1 MPAASSTDL
10 SALLP
15 IFDALPAPYLLLTPS
30 LVIEAVSDAFLAA
43 TLTERANLLGSY
55 LFDAFPDNPDTP
67 EANGVSNLRASLDQ
81 VLATGL
87 PHEMA
92 RQRYDAPD
100 PDRPGHFVERHW
112 LPRNTPVLDAQGRV
126 SHIIHAV
133 LNVTDHVQA
142 EARLRES
149 QAREQA
155 AAAAVEAQ
163 RQQLYQ
169 TFQEAPAMICV
180 FDGPQHVFQFVNPP
194 YQALVGDR
202 PLVGKPIAEAMPELV
217 GQPIFELLDG
227 VYRTGET
234 YRANEMPVQLDHDNL
249 GSQTLEK
256 RYYNFIYQARHGLG
270 GEITGIFVFA
280 YDVTTQV
287 LARRQVQELNE
298 ELATINEE
306 LYASNEEFLQ
316 ANSELTH
323 TQLQLQQLNQ
333 ELEARVAARTQDARA
348 ARAETERQRRQLED
362 LFMRAPAAISIF
374 GGPNW
379 VYELVNP
386 GYQQLF
392 PGRRLL
398 GLPLLQA
405 LPEVAGQ
412 PLLDILNRVYTT
424 GIPFEGKEVLVS
436 LARHEGGPLEEV
448 YFDLTYQA
456 RFDETGQIDG
466 FVTYANDVTAQVLA
480 RRERVMQ
487 EQRLREL
494 FEQAPMAIAVF
505 RGVNYILD
513 VVNPSMGAMWG
524 YPPAQLVGQPFFTAL
539 SELQGQ
545 GLRELLDRV
554 RLSGQPYVAQEWP
567 VQLARHQPGTTGY
580 FNFVYQP
587 LWGADGQQTGI
598 VCVATDMTTQVLAR
612 QQVQNLNE
620 ELAAINE
627 EMQATN
633 EELGDTNR
641 QLTRTNVDL
650 DNFIY
655 TASHD
660 LKQPIANIEGLLQAL
675 THELPA
681 EARQAALVQPILE
694 RMHAAVERFQ
704 KTIGDLT
711 EVSKLQQ
718 AHDQPAQEV
727 RLRQVIEEVALDL
740 DPVLAALG
748 WLEVA
753 VPLGQVVTFSEKNL
767 RSVVYNLLSN
777 ALKYCAPGRP
787 LRVQVSSQLRGNS
800 VELRVQD
807 NGLGLDAA
815 QQARLFGL
823 FQRLHT
829 HVEGTGIGLYMVK
842 KIVENAGGTI
852 AVQSELGVGSSFI
865 VLLPN

>member
-1 MPAASSTDL
+1 MPASTPAL
-10 SALLP
+10 AALLP
-15 IFDALPAPYLLLTPS
+15 VFNALPAPYLLLTPS
-30 LVIEAVSDAFLAA
+30 LVVEAVSDAYLAA
-43 TLTERANLLGSY
+43 TLTQRAGLLGRQ

-67 EANGVSNLRASLDQ
+67 AAQGVRNLRASLEQ
-81 VLATGL
+81 VLATGQ

-92 RQRYDAPD
+92 RQHYDVPD
-100 PDRPGHFVERHW
+100 PDHPGHFVERHW
-112 LPRNTPVLDAQGRV
+112 LPRNIPVLDAQGRV

-133 LNVTDHVQA
+133 LNVTEQVRT

-149 QAREQA
+149 QTREQA
-155 AAAAVEAQ
+155 AYATAEAQ

-180 FDGPQHVFQFVNPP
+180 FDGPRHVFQFVNPP

-202 PLVGKPIAEAMPELV
+202 PLVGKPIAEAMPELA

-234 YRANEMPVQLDHDNL
+234 FRANEMLVQLDHDNL
-249 GSQTLEK
+249 GSQALEK
-256 RYYNFIYQARHGLG
+256 RYYNFIYQARHNLSGA
-270 GEITGIFVFA
+270 INGIFAFA

-287 LARRQVQELNE
+287 LARQQVQELNE
-298 ELATINEE
+298 ELAAINEE
-306 LYASNEEFLQ
+306 LHVSNEEFLN
-316 ANSELTH
+316 ANAELTH
-323 TQLQLQQLNQ
+323 AQLQLQQLNQ
-333 ELEARVAARTQDARA
+333 ELETRVAARTQDARA
-348 ARAETERQRRQLED
+348 ARADTERQRRQLED
-362 LFMRAPAAISIF
+362 LFMRAPAAICILS
-374 GGPNW
+374 GPEL
-379 VYELVNP
+379 VYELANP

-405 LPEVAGQ
+405 LPELKDQ
-412 PLLDILNRVYTT
+412 PIMAILRGVYDT
-424 GIPFEGKEVLVS
+424 GIPFEGKEVLVP
-436 LARHEGGPLEEV
+436 LARDEGGPIEDI

-456 RFDETGQIDG
+456 RFDEMGHVDG
-466 FVTYANDVTAQVLA
+466 FVTYANDVTGQVLA
-480 RRERVMQ
+480 RRQRAAQ

-494 FEQAPMAIAVF
+494 FEQAPVAIAVF
-505 RGVNYILD
+505 RGPNYVLD
-513 VVNPSMGAMWG
+513 VVNPLMSDMLG
-524 YPPAQLVGQPFFTAL
+524 YPSAHLVGQPFFTAL
-539 SELQGQ
+539 PELEGQ
-545 GLRELLDRV
+545 GLRELLDEV
-554 RLSGQPYVAQEWP
+554 RQSDQPYVTQERP
-567 VQLARHQPGTTGY
+567 VQLARHQPGEAGY

-587 LWGADGQQTGI
+587 LRAADGQQTGI
-598 VCVATDMTTQVLAR
+598 ACVAVDVTTQVLAR
-612 QQVQNLNE
+612 RQVQNLNE

-633 EELGDTNR
+633 EELADTNR

-660 LKQPIANIEGLLQAL
+660 LKQPIANIEGLLHAL

-681 EARQAALVQPILE
+681 GARQAALVQPILE
-694 RMHAAVERFQ
+694 RMYAAVERFQ

-718 AHDQPAQEV
+718 AHAQPAQEV
-727 RLRQVIEEVALDL
+727 LLRQVIEEVVLDL
-740 DPVLAALG
+740 DPVLAAHG
-748 WLEVA
+748 RLEVA
-753 VPLGQVVTFSEKNL
+753 VPPGQVVTFSEKNL

-777 ALKYCAPGRP
+777 ALKYRAPDRP
-787 LRVQVSSQLRGNS
+787 LRVDITSELKNKS
-800 VELRVQD
+800 VELRVRD

-852 AVQSELGVGSSFI
+852 VVQSELGVGSSFI
-865 VLLPN
+865 VSLPN

>member
-1 MPAASSTDL
+1 MPASSTDL
-10 SALLP
+10 PALLP
-15 IFDALPAPYLLLTPS
+15 VFNALPAPYLLLTPG
-30 LVIEAVSDAFLAA
+30 LVIEAVSEAYLAA
-43 TLTERANLLGSY
+43 TLTRRADLLGQY
-55 LFDAFPDNPDTP
+55 VFDVFPNNPDTP
-67 EANGVSNLRASLDQ
+67 EANGVGNLRASLAQ
-81 VLATGL
+81 VLATGQ

-92 RQRYDAPD
+92 RQHYDVPD
-100 PDRPGHFVERHW
+100 PARPGHFVERHW

-133 LNVTDHVQA
+133 LNVTDQLTDA
-142 EARLRES
+142 GQLRAS
-149 QAREQA
+149 HAREQA
-155 AAAAVEAQ
+155 AYTTAETQ

-180 FDGPQHVFQFVNPP
+180 LNGPQHAFQFVNPP

-202 PLVGKPIAEAMPELV
+202 PLLGKPIAEAMPELA

-234 YRANEMPVQLDHDNL
+234 FRANEMPVQLDYDN
-249 GSQTLEK
+249 SNPQTLEK

-280 YDVTTQV
+280 YDVTAQA
-287 LARRQVQELNE
+287 LARQQVQNLNE
-298 ELATINEE
+298 ELAAINEE
-306 LYASNEEFLQ
+306 LHASNEEFLQ
-316 ANSELTH
+316 ANAELTH

-333 ELEARVAARTQDARA
+333 ELEARVAARTQDAHA
-348 ARAETERQRRQLED
+348 ARAATERQRHQLED
-362 LFMRAPAAISIF
+362 LFMRAPATICIF
-374 GGPNW
+374 SGPNW

-392 PGRRLL
+392 PGRSLL

-405 LPEVAGQ
+405 LPELAGQ
-412 PLLDILNRVYTT
+412 PLLDILHQVYDT
-424 GIPFEGKEVLVS
+424 GVSFEGKEVLVP
-436 LARHEGGPLEEV
+436 LARHEGRPVEDI

-456 RFDETGQIDG
+456 RFDETGRIDG
-466 FVTYANDVTAQVLA
+466 FVTYANDITA
-480 RRERVMQ
+480 
-487 EQRLREL
+487 
-494 FEQAPMAIAVF
+494 
-505 RGVNYILD
+505 
-513 VVNPSMGAMWG
+513 
-524 YPPAQLVGQPFFTAL
+524 
-539 SELQGQ
+539 
-545 GLRELLDRV
+545 
-554 RLSGQPYVAQEWP
+554 
-567 VQLARHQPGTTGY
+567 
-580 FNFVYQP
+580 
-587 LWGADGQQTGI
+587 
-598 VCVATDMTTQVLAR
+598 QVLAR

-675 THELPA
+675 TYELPA
-681 EARQAALVQPILE
+681 EARQAAQVRPILE

-740 DPVLAALG
+740 DPVLAAPG

-753 VPLGQVVTFSEKNL
+753 VPPGQVVTFSEKNL

-777 ALKYCAPGRP
+777 ALKYRAPDRP
-787 LRVQVSSQLRGNS
+787 PRVRISSQQQETS

-865 VLLPN
+865 VLLPH